1 MWGSYI
7 NLCYFQCKTQILSPI
22 SNSAVTAVDKSPIVG
37 TEVTISCIVN
47 GITRQ
52 LDTVTWTKSDGSLI
66 TSGQDGLTVDPGIF
80 SGSSQTTTLTVA
92 GPQNNQ
98 DTTYNCV
105 VTSNELGIT
114 DKSTAV
120 NLEVFSE
127 CANCG
132 TDGKLNWSV
141 TEIQDMIR
149 AWLFQSLLFSVLGI
163 LRGFDTSLK
172 RFTSEYEE
180 CRHENTD
187 YNSGDM
193 GKVSLDTVIDCV
205 AACLATTGCIAVTFV
220 SPDLSQ
226 YGSELHGC
234 HKKSGGWTVATQ
246 ADMVSVDV
254 TCIRNTRRTP
264 HKTISYP

>member
-1 MWGSYI
+1 M
-7 NLCYFQCKTQILSPI
+7 
-22 SNSAVTAVDKSPIVG
+22 TAEDKNPIVG

-98 DTTYNCV
+98 DTTYYCV

-132 TDGKLNWSV
+132 TDGKLN
-141 TEIQDMIR
+141 
-149 AWLFQSLLFSVLGI
+149 
-163 LRGFDTSLK
+163 
-172 RFTSEYEE
+172 
-180 CRHENTD
+180 
-187 YNSGDM
+187 
-193 GKVSLDTVIDCV
+193 
-205 AACLATTGCIAVTFV
+205 
-220 SPDLSQ
+220 
-226 YGSELHGC
+226 
-234 HKKSGGWTVATQ
+234 
-246 ADMVSVDV
+246 
-254 TCIRNTRRTP
+254 
-264 HKTISYP
+264 